1 MNFIKHELKEELV
14 FKLKR
19 EHLAEKERRLR
30 SKRRKASDKLF
41 NLAKKQGF
49 SEGLKLLEDEL
60 KRTSSI
66 PVTDQAKQL
75 LHSVL
80 GKMAEKIATE
90 FPELL
95 LEKLNS
101 MIPRLPQDITL
112 VVNPRL
118 PLKASIPVRYNTE
131 MPIDTIEV
139 EHPFGKLRYSI
150 TNEMRD
156 LL

>member
-1 MNFIKHELKEELV
+1 MNFIKHNLKEELI

-19 EHLAEKERRLR
+19 AHLAEKEDRLR
-30 SKRRKASDKLF
+30 SKRREASNKLF
-41 NLAKKQGF
+41 NLSKKQGF
-49 SEGLKLLEDEL
+49 KEGLKLVEDEL

-66 PVTDQAKQL
+66 PVTDQAKKL
-75 LHSVL
+75 LNSVL
-80 GKMAEKIATE
+80 EKMAEKIATE

-95 LEKLNS
+95 LQKLNS
-101 MIPRLPQDITL
+101 MIPRLPQNITL
-112 VVNPRL
+112 VVNPDL
-118 PLKASIPVRYNTE
+118 QLKASIPVRHDPE
-131 MPIDTIEV
+131 LPIDTIEV